1 MMIVPR
7 DFAARH
13 ASASE
18 LEPRDPGLAACEV
31 DAPDAQSQGLESEW
45 LQQQLIQLAQSASD

>member
-18 LEPRDPGLAACEV
+18 LEARDPGLPAREV
-31 DAPDAQSQGLESEW
+31 DAPDAQSQGLKGE
-45 LQQQLIQLAQSASD
+45 